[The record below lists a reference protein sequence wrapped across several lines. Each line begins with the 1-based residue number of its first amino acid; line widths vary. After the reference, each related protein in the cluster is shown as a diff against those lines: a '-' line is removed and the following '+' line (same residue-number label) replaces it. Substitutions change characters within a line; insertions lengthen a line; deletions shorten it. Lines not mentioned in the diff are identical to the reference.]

1 MLFDFFRFVAFSLRP
16 TARSPEVFGLLDFI
30 RAIGALG
37 GVSGLG
43 LGGRWLDKA
52 IQSAESDPAT
62 PNWFFIIVLPLAGFA
77 LLSLFA
83 GTRLGRRLRLSMEP
97 VLEIEPSMIR
107 RGDASQ
113 SGESFGLVVTNKT
126 MANANNCLG
135 QIIDLAFPHPNPGF
149 SLRHWT
155 GGSLQW
161 SPQDRNTSNEAIAN
175 VSGLLKANLDIIH
188 HRTVGFSNTRYDKL
202 PRPQF
207 LFAYAND
214 PALAIDNPPPSNLAI
229 LMLIVVKGDNIPPVY
244 AVCLFNSNP

>member
-1 MLFDFFRFVAFSLRP
+1 M
-16 TARSPEVFGLLDFI
+16 
-30 RAIGALG
+30 
-37 GVSGLG
+37 
-43 LGGRWLDKA
+43 
-52 IQSAESDPAT
+52 
-62 PNWFFIIVLPLAGFA
+62 LPLAGFV

-135 QIIDLAFPHPNPGF
+135 QIIDLAFLHPNPGF

-214 PALAIDNPPPSNLAI
+214 PALAIDNPLPSNLAI